1 MQHARLLLGLAAA
14 TLVAF
19 GWLAHATCRCA
30 GSRDRA
36 AWANA
41 MSQTELRSLEARD
54 DAAAEN
60 GSFRPAAAIYRHRA
74 TRPLTR
80 VWWPDGVLAGTTE
93 LDSEWFRFAAG
104 TRPLA
109 RTTSWARWQ
118 FSYGAGVGVVLAMR
132 QQGALEFMARVPA
145 AEADETRF
153 AKRAE
158 SDYSAAAPTIAD
170 PVSDRACRSFVQ
182 RHRF

>member
-14 TLVAF
+14 TLVAL

-30 GSRDRA
+30 GSWNRA

-41 MSQTELRSLEARD
+41 MSPAELRSLAARD
-54 DAAAEN
+54 DAAAED
-60 GSFRPAAAIYRHRA
+60 GSFPPTAAIHRHRPA
-74 TRPLTR
+74 RPLTR

-93 LDSEWFRFAAG
+93 LDTEWFRFAAG

-109 RTTSWARWQ
+109 RTTAWARWQ
-118 FSYGAGVGVVLAMR
+118 FGYGAGAGVVLAMR

-145 AEADETRF
+145 AEADETPF

-158 SDYSAAAPTIAD
+158 CDYSAAATTIAD
-170 PVSDRACRSFVQ
+170 PVTGRVCRSSVQ